1 MHTIFSYFGSMKR
14 LEAFD
19 HHIRRTWL
27 LISRMYNAE
36 AAKYKSTMSTGFVL
50 LNIDKE
56 NGTPSTQLG
65 PKMGINK
72 SSLARMLNKLEED
85 KLIVR
90 KQDECDK
97 RISKV
102 YLTPF
107 GLESRSIAKQTV
119 LKLNE
124 TIAEKLGP
132 KKHEAFLDI
141 MHEIEVILDNEEIFN
156 EHN

>member
-1 MHTIFSYFGSMKR
+1 MKKV
-14 LEAFD
+14 EAFD
-19 HHIRRTWL
+19 YHIRKVWL

-36 AAKYKSTMSTGFVL
+36 ASKFKSTMSTGFVL

-56 NGTPSTQLG
+56 IGTPSTQLG

-72 SSLARMLNKLEED
+72 SSLARMLNKLEEE

-90 KQDECDK
+90 KQDKEDK

-102 YLTPF
+102 FLTPF

-119 LKLNE
+119 LKLNNVV
-124 TIAEKLGP
+124 AEKLGK
-132 KKHEAFLDI
+132 KKHEVFLGLI
-141 MHEIEVILDNEEIFN
+141 NEIETILDNEEIFN
-156 EHN
+156 EHNK